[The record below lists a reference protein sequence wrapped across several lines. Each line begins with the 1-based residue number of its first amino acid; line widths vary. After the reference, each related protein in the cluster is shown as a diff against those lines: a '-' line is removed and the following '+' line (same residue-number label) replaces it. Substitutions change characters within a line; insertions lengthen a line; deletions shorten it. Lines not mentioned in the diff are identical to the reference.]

1 MFLVLAC
8 RILTEMAERF
18 GAVCTGSQPKTER
31 PFTDSFSEWRKVRN
45 VMANRWHRYQELKAL
60 YTRDVQSSVD
70 YEAACKRAAQEA
82 GL

>member
-1 MFLVLAC
+1 
-8 RILTEMAERF
+8 
-18 GAVCTGSQPKTER
+18 
-31 PFTDSFSEWRKVRN
+31 
-45 VMANRWHRYQELKAL
+45 MANRWHRYQELKAL